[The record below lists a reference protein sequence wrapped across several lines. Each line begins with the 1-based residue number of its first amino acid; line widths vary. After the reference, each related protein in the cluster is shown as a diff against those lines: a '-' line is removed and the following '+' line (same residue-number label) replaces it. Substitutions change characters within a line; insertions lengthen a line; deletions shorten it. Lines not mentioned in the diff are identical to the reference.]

1 MAEPTEASTLK
12 RHRVFLSYSRADR
25 QRVLGLLTLL
35 EGLNH
40 RVFMDQRS
48 IPAGKRWK
56 EELEKE
62 LNAAEVLLV
71 FWTRHAA
78 RSEWVR
84 HECETF
90 DARFPERPLVPVVGD
105 QTPLIKTLKSHQISD
120 FCPLINELFAM
131 VRDLDDQGISKREI
145 RGAVFKRL
153 EEEGI
158 HLPPEKRNRLF
169 GLFGIVGLLMA
180 PLYFLEQQRDVLM
193 ERASRLPSATFY
205 AAGCA
210 AGAAAVAG
218 YMTCH
223 SLGGGGDTAHGGDR
237 PPAAAGRCATSGS
250 GPGGIGQCR

>member
-1 MAEPTEASTLK
+1 MCRLRSADLGNGWNGDAPDQASYRPSQTWDNAISL
-12 RHRVFLSYSRADR
+12 
-25 QRVLGLLTLL
+25 
-35 EGLNH
+35 
-40 RVFMDQRS
+40 
-48 IPAGKRWK
+48 
-56 EELEKE
+56 ELEKE

-145 RGAVFKRL
+145 RGVFKRL

-169 GLFGIVGLLMA
+169 GLFGIVGLLMV

-193 ERASRLPSATFY
+193 EMASRLPSATFY

-237 PPAAAGRCATSGS
+237 PPAAAGPCGTGT
-250 GPGGIGQCR
+250 GKGGWGTCR